1 MTKRIALY
9 PGTFDPMTLGH
20 LDILKRASN
29 LCDKLVVAVAIN
41 NSKNPLFSLEE
52 RVAMVEHV
60 VAPFRD
66 RIEVEVKPFEGLLI
80 HFVESVGAT
89 VKTASATLTA
99 GFNAPEE
106 AWRELDPENTLYIDL
121 EYGRVVLELYPEI
134 APLHVAQIKT
144 LVRQGFYDLITFHRV
159 IEGFMNQTGDPK
171 GDGTGDSEMPDI
183 QGEFTFRRAPDM
195 PVTLVGA
202 RSQGGKEVGVGF
214 YKALPVA
221 TQPGSQAM
229 LTKDGK
235 VAAFG
240 LHCKGVTSMAR
251 TSDPNSANSQFFL
264 MRDIAEHLDAQYS
277 IWGNTVLGHEHLTKI
292 RVTPQDKTGFV
303 PDVMKKVQIAA
314 DVPAAER
321 VNVQVLKT
329 DSPAF
334 KNYLKTQKKLDGT
347 YPDICDI
354 RVPTR

>member
-1 MTKRIALY
+1 MMKKTLIALL
-9 PGTFDPMTLGH
+9 TT
-20 LDILKRASN
+20 
-29 LCDKLVVAVAIN
+29 VALSSSACAGEEQSSVAT
-41 NSKNPLFSLEE
+41 P
-52 RVAMVEHV
+52 
-60 VAPFRD
+60 
-66 RIEVEVKPFEGLLI
+66 
-80 HFVESVGAT
+80 
-89 VKTASATLTA
+89 VKTAAATVTA
-99 GFNAPEE
+99 GFNAPAE

-134 APLHVAQIKT
+134 APLHVEQIKT
-144 LVRQGFYDLITFHRV
+144 LTRQTFYDGIGFHRV
-159 IEGFMNQTGDPK
+159 IEGFMNQTGDPT
-171 GDGTGDSEMPDI
+171 GTGTGDSQLPDI
-183 QGEFTFRRAPDM
+183 QGEFTFRRPATM

-202 RSQGGKEVGVGF
+202 RDQGGKEIGVGF

-292 RVTPQDKTGFV
+292 KVGSKGEDSNFV

-314 DVPAAER
+314 DVPAADR
-321 VNVQVLKT
+321 VKVQVLKT

-334 KNYLKTQKKLDGT
+334 KNYLKTQKKSDGT

-354 RVPTR
+354 RVPTRQQ

>member
-1 MTKRIALY
+1 MMKKTLIALLS
-9 PGTFDPMTLGH
+9 TVALSTT
-20 LDILKRASN
+20 A
-29 LCDKLVVAVAIN
+29 CAAEDKAEAAPTETTATATTAV
-41 NSKNPLFSLEE
+41 
-52 RVAMVEHV
+52 
-60 VAPFRD
+60 
-66 RIEVEVKPFEGLLI
+66 
-80 HFVESVGAT
+80 T
-89 VKTASATLTA
+89 T
-99 GFNAPEE
+99 GFNAPDE
-106 AWRELDPENTLYIDL
+106 AWRELDPENTLYVDL

-144 LVRQGFYDLITFHRV
+144 LTRQGFYDYISFHRV
-159 IEGFMNQTGDPK
+159 IQGFMNQTGDPK
-171 GDGTGDSEMPDI
+171 GDGTGDSELPDI
-183 QGEFTFRRAPDM
+183 NGEFTFRRPATM

-202 RSQGGKEVGVGF
+202 RDQGGKEVGVGF

-221 TQPGSQAM
+221 TQPSSQAM

-264 MRDIAEHLDAQYS
+264 MRDIAQHLDAQYS

-292 RVTPQDKTGFV
+292 KIGSKGDNPDFV
-303 PDVMKKVQIAA
+303 PDVMKKVQIAS

-321 VNVQVLKT
+321 VKLQVLKT

-334 KNYLKTQKKLDGT
+334 KNYLKTQKKSDGT

-354 RVPTR
+354 RIPTRQQ

>member
-1 MTKRIALY
+1 MMKKTLIAGLA
-9 PGTFDPMTLGH
+9 GLALSTT
-20 LDILKRASN
+20 A
-29 LCDKLVVAVAIN
+29 CAAEDKAEAQPTAATTTSPAAV
-41 NSKNPLFSLEE
+41 
-52 RVAMVEHV
+52 
-60 VAPFRD
+60 
-66 RIEVEVKPFEGLLI
+66 
-80 HFVESVGAT
+80 
-89 VKTASATLTA
+89 TA
-99 GFNAPEE
+99 GFNAPNE

-121 EYGRVVLELYPEI
+121 DYGRVVLELYPEI

-144 LVRQGFYDLITFHRV
+144 LTRQGFYDYISFHRV
-159 IEGFMNQTGDPK
+159 IQGFMNQTGDPK
-171 GDGTGDSEMPDI
+171 GDGSGDSELPDI
-183 QGEFTFRRAPDM
+183 QGEFTFRRAPSM

-202 RSQGGKEVGVGF
+202 RDQGGKEVGVGF
-214 YKALPVA
+214 YKSLPVA
-221 TQPGSQAM
+221 TQPSSQAM

-251 TSDPNSANSQFFL
+251 TTDPNSANSQFFL
-264 MRDIAEHLDAQYS
+264 MRDIAQHLDAQYS

-292 RVTPQDKTGFV
+292 KIGSKGENPDFV

-321 VNVQVLKT
+321 VKVQVLKT

-334 KNYLKTQKKLDGT
+334 KNYLKTQKKFDGT

-354 RVPTR
+354 RIPTRLQ

>member
-1 MTKRIALY
+1 MMKKTLITLLTTVALSTSACA
-9 PGTFDPMTLGH
+9 G
-20 LDILKRASN
+20 
-29 LCDKLVVAVAIN
+29 
-41 NSKNPLFSLEE
+41 EE
-52 RVAMVEHV
+52 QSSV
-60 VAPFRD
+60 VAPTK
-66 RIEVEVKPFEGLLI
+66 V
-80 HFVESVGAT
+80 
-89 VKTASATLTA
+89 ASATVTA
-99 GFNAPEE
+99 GFNAPDD

-134 APLHVAQIKT
+134 APIHVERIKT
-144 LVRQGFYDLITFHRV
+144 LTRQGFYDGITFHRV

-171 GDGTGDSEMPDI
+171 GDGSGDSPLEDI
-183 QGEFTFRRAPDM
+183 QGEFTFRRAPSM

-202 RSQGGKEVGVGF
+202 RSQAGKEIGVGF

-251 TSDPNSANSQFFL
+251 TNDPNSANSQFFL
-264 MRDIAEHLDAQYS
+264 MRDTSEHLDAQYS
-277 IWGNTVLGHEHLTKI
+277 IWGNTVSGHEHLTKI
-292 RVTPQDKTGFV
+292 KVGSKGEDPNFI
-303 PDVMKKVQIAA
+303 PDVMNKVQVAA
-314 DVPAAER
+314 DVPADER
-321 VNVQVLKT
+321 ESVMVLKT

-334 KNYLKTQKKLDGT
+334 QKYLKTLKKADGT

-354 RVPTR
+354 RVPTK